1 MRKVIFTSIIMIF
14 LLLVL
19 TGCGS
24 QKEKNSSFSVVTSF
38 YPMYIIAINL
48 CDGIDVNVENMTD
61 TTVGC
66 LHDYTLQ
73 TKDLRKVENAD
84 MFIINGLGVE
94 NFIDKITENREN
106 LYISDTSKSDLYL
119 IQDENETNGHVWNN
133 TENYIKQIETVKED
147 LIKNNPENKD
157 KYEQNAE
164 EYTNKIKELENNRFI
179 SQERKYVVS
188 CNEALAYILDEAN
201 LEVIPV
207 YTDHEESTLSG
218 NMLSDIINEVKNKN
232 INAIFI
238 DKNDD
243 RTNAELIAKETNAQI
258 YVLDSG
264 LSGELD
270 KNAYIDT
277 MNKNYDVLREA
288 IK

>member
-24 QKEKNSSFSVVTSF
+24 QKEENSSFSVVTSF

-61 TTVGC
+61 TAVGC

-106 LYISDTSKSDLYL
+106 LYISDTSKADLYL
-119 IQDENETNGHVWNN
+119 IQDEDETNGHVWNN
-133 TENYIKQIETVKED
+133 AENYIKQIEIVKED
-147 LIKNNPENKD
+147 LVKNNPENKD
-157 KYEQNAE
+157 KYEKNAE

-179 SQERKYVVS
+179 SQEKKYVVS

-207 YTDHEESTLSG
+207 YTENEESTLSG
-218 NMLSDIINEVKNKN
+218 NMLSDIINEVKDKN
-232 INAIFI
+232 INAIFM
-238 DKNDD
+238 DKDDD

>member
-24 QKEKNSSFSVVTSF
+24 QKEKNNSFSVVTSF

-94 NFIDKITENREN
+94 NFIDKITENREK
-106 LYISDTSKSDLYL
+106 LYVSDASKSDLYL
-119 IQDENETNGHVWNN
+119 IQDENEINGHVWNN

-179 SQERKYVVS
+179 SQERKFVVS

>member
-24 QKEKNSSFSVVTSF
+24 QKEENSSFSVVTSF

-61 TTVGC
+61 TAVGC

-106 LYISDTSKSDLYL
+106 LYISDTSKADLYL
-119 IQDENETNGHVWNN
+119 IQDEDETNGHVWNN
-133 TENYIKQIETVKED
+133 TENYIKQIEIVKED
-147 LIKNNPENKD
+147 LVKNNPENKD
-157 KYEQNAE
+157 KYEKNAE

-179 SQERKYVVS
+179 SQERKFVVS

>member
-1 MRKVIFTSIIMIF
+1 MKKIIFTSIVMI
-14 LLLVL
+14 LLLLIL
-19 TGCGS
+19 TGCGNK
-24 QKEKNSSFSVVTSF
+24 KEENNSFSVVTSF

-61 TTVGC
+61 TAVGC

-106 LYISDTSKSDLYL
+106 LYISDTSKADLYL

-133 TENYIKQIETVKED
+133 TENYIKQIEIVKED
-147 LIKNNPENKD
+147 LIKNNSENTD
-157 KYEQNAE
+157 KYEQNAQN
-164 EYTNKIKELENNRFI
+164 YITKIKELENNRFI
-179 SQERKYVVS
+179 SQETKYVVS
-188 CNEALAYILDEAN
+188 CNEALEYILDEAN

-207 YTDHEESTLSG
+207 YTEHEESTLSG
-218 NMLSDIINEVKNKN
+218 NMLSDIINEVKDKN

-243 RTNAELIAKETNAQI
+243 RTNAELIAKETGAQI

-264 LSGELD
+264 LSGDLD
-270 KNAYIDT
+270 KNAYIET
-277 MNKNYDVLREA
+277 MNKNYDILKEA

>member
-24 QKEKNSSFSVVTSF
+24 QKEENSSFSVVTSF

-61 TTVGC
+61 TAVGC

-106 LYISDTSKSDLYL
+106 LYISDTSKADLYL
-119 IQDENETNGHVWNN
+119 IQDEDETNGHVWNN
-133 TENYIKQIETVKED
+133 TENYIKQIEIVKED
-147 LIKNNPENKD
+147 LVKNNPENKD
-157 KYEQNAE
+157 KYEKNAE
-164 EYTNKIKELENNRFI
+164 EYTNKIKQLENNRFI
-179 SQERKYVVS
+179 SQEKKYVVS

-207 YTDHEESTLSG
+207 YTEHEESTLSG
-218 NMLSDIINEVKNKN
+218 NMLSDIINEVKDKN
-232 INAIFI
+232 INAIFM
-238 DKNDD
+238 DKDDD

>member
-1 MRKVIFTSIIMIF
+1 MAR
-14 LLLVL
+14 
-19 TGCGS
+19 
-24 QKEKNSSFSVVTSF
+24 
-38 YPMYIIAINL
+38 
-48 CDGIDVNVENMTD
+48 
-61 TTVGC
+61 
-66 LHDYTLQ
+66 
-73 TKDLRKVENAD
+73 
-84 MFIINGLGVE
+84 
-94 NFIDKITENREN
+94 
-106 LYISDTSKSDLYL
+106 
-119 IQDENETNGHVWNN
+119 
-133 TENYIKQIETVKED
+133 KED
-147 LIKNNPENKD
+147 LVKNNPENKD

-164 EYTNKIKELENNRFI
+164 EYTNKIKKLENNRFI

-207 YTDHEESTLSG
+207 YTEHEESTLSG
-218 NMLSDIINEVKNKN
+218 NMLSDIINEVKDKN

-238 DKNDD
+238 DKDDD